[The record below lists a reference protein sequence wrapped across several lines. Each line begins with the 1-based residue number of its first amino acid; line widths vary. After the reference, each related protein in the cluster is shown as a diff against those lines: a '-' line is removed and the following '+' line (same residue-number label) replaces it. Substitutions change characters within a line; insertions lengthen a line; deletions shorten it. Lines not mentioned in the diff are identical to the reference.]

1 SDGNGSHASTLKSPS
16 YTKSVSWQHYPK
28 FRLYNENDAK
38 ANDKVVVFTTCPYI
52 KWGNI
57 HAPGSVTNATLKHND
72 SNKTSGDYYA

>member
-1 SDGNGSHASTLKSPS
+1 MIDFLVVFPDEKLMQN
-16 YTKSVSWQHYPK
+16 SVI
-28 FRLYNENDAK
+28 YNEDDAK

>member
-1 SDGNGSHASTLKSPS
+1 MIDFLVVFLDEKLMQN
-16 YTKSVSWQHYPK
+16 SVFIMK
-28 FRLYNENDAK
+28 NDAK

>member
-1 SDGNGSHASTLKSPS
+1 HRALSEHKTLSI
-16 YTKSVSWQHYPK
+16 SWSHYPK